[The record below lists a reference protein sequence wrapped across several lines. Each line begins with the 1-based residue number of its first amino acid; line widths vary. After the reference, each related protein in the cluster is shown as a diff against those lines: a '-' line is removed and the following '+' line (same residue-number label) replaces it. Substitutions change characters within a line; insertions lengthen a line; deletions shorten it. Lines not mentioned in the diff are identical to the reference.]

1 MDISYV
7 PFSTKPELYGFI
19 HENTRRIGRETT
31 DSTAV
36 LANLSALL
44 FLELR
49 DVNWAGFYLMKNGR
63 LVLGPFQGKP
73 AVAEIQ
79 VGSGVC
85 GTAVEQC
92 RTQLVEDVHACR
104 NHIACDLS
112 TSSEIVVP
120 IFVRGQLYGVMDI
133 DSPLPARFDGEDRAG
148 LEQTARILG
157 DILG

>member
-1 MDISYV
+1 
-7 PFSTKPELYGFI
+7 
-19 HENTRRIGRETT
+19 
-31 DSTAV
+31 
-36 LANLSALL
+36 
-44 FLELR
+44 
-49 DVNWAGFYLMKNGR
+49 MKNGR